1 MARVEDMLHRMM
13 RRFDANNE
21 HNKNL
26 RNDLVGIGQKVDHMQ
41 YRLSN
46 LSYNWPNYLQL

>member
-1 MARVEDMLHRMM
+1 MSRVEDMLHKMM
-13 RRFDANNE
+13 RRFDAIDE
-21 HNKNL
+21 HNKEL
-26 RNDLVGIGQKVDHMQ
+26 RNDLAGIGKKLIHMQ